1 MSPALPDYISAH
13 GGPTVTSVN
22 GLPPLT
28 IDIQGY
34 QQFDYLD
41 ANGHPIGHFNAVMTE
56 TKDLVGFHTEALLVT
71 GYPDAGRGEA
81 PPIGTVYNTIVFGNL
96 SAVYASTP
104 QDDGTDKI
112 TAILT
117 NTRTGR
123 ALDLSWLYQRDDASK
138 GLTDGTN
145 IFSFDFGNGYTIAP
159 TDDPQVFTGVNG
171 LPPLHASIQAIK
183 AFDVMQ
189 GSDSAGT
196 FTANVTTIPSM
207 LFFSDSEAL
216 LVTESTSSAVPVGS
230 VFDVQTLGFGY
241 KYIYADL
248 VGAGPNGQNLI
259 TGTITSPW
267 GTHLDISW
275 LVQGLDA
282 AAGLKPGGADP
293 LVSYTNEN
301 WLGLFSQF

>member
-1 MSPALPDYISAH
+1 MRPVK
-13 GGPTVTSVN
+13 VTSVN

-28 IDIQGY
+28 IDVQGY
-34 QQFDYLD
+34 QQFDYLGAD
-41 ANGHPIGHFNAVMTE
+41 GEPIGHFNAVVTS
-56 TKDLVGFHTEALLVT
+56 TKDLVGFYTEALLVT
-71 GYPDAGRGEA
+71 GYPEEGRGEA

-96 SAVYASTP
+96 KAVYASIP

-117 NTRTGR
+117 NTRRGG
-123 ALDLSWLYQRDDASK
+123 AVDLSWLFQYDASK

-145 IFSFDFGNGYTIAP
+145 IFAFDFGNGYTIAP
-159 TDDPQVFTGVNG
+159 TDAPEVFTGVNG
-171 LPPLHASIQAIK
+171 LPPLHASIQGIK
-183 AFDVMQ
+183 EFDVMQ

-196 FTANVTTIPSM
+196 FTAYVTTIPNM
-207 LFFSDSEAL
+207 LFFSDAEAL
-216 LVTESTSSAVPVGS
+216 LVTESSSSAVPVGS
-230 VFDVQTLGFGY
+230 VFDVQDLGFGY

-267 GTHLDISW
+267 GTALDISW

-282 AAGLKPGGADP
+282 AEGLNPADTDP
-293 LVSYTNEN
+293 LVSYTNGA
-301 WLGLFSQF
+301 WLDLFRLF